1 MIRLGNYGTPL
12 EQGETFDFEGEVLI
26 GNLTTM
32 GEFILPLAV
41 ELTDDVRCRTPFVY
55 NDTFTPEMTS
65 NTLPSGN
72 VASASNVYTTTY
84 AAWKAFD
91 HLVVND
97 DAWMT
102 QTGVTTGWVQI
113 QLALG
118 KVARK
123 YTIYDRRYDLNQDAG
138 GASYAPYTWDFQG
151 SNNGSNWTTLDSQ
164 DEITWDLD
172 EQEAKTF
179 EFNNAISYTYYR
191 INVSANNGGGR
202 LAIGEIYIYD
212 EMNDPP
218 LQVSALSNISDSIL
232 MSFTRASDVLI
243 RSVEEVI
250 TFADTL
256 VAEATTTLSDIL
268 SIQDLSIPLFIK
280 LNEILTLTQVPFT
293 TTFHTLTEQGY
304 ERASTTLTETGDFI
318 YGSISEMGRELLI
331 VAHQHGL
338 QVSVMTRKSDNIR
351 LNDFKNAGFEYVILN
366 ILMMSSSCLSNMS
379 FFLNEILQ
387 LVEALPIRVKSYRTI
402 EIASL
407 TGMSQFGS
415 MRYILDRIDII
426 GSKRV
431 YPTTSLLDEIVT
443 NDTYKVV
450 VSLTPLTELIE
461 VIDTV
466 VGSLSRF
473 MIERINIIGTKA
485 IIASR
490 TLTAETINIVDTMY
504 ASGTQILSEILTLSD
519 SILRMVTARKE
530 DVVNI
535 ERNVI
540 TKNVTTNVLLHTIT
554 LPDILTRGPSVIFT
568 EIINIID
575 SSITPLLSKVFT
587 EVVSLVTPLKL
598 RSEVNKVFAEVM
610 NVIDVGIARVT
621 RPLPESIA
629 FTDSLFIPPFTRVL
643 IEILRMIDSPRK
655 LLQTSRT
662 ESITLNDTMLPGII
676 NYIFVEI
683 LNVSSALNPTSIRAY
698 LSESFN
704 INGVFSRHVNLVGV
718 EILNVIDSI
727 NVALRYNLVNEII
740 NIIDTRLAL
749 VSKPTVEQI
758 RVGDTRFRSVLTYRS
773 EVINLIDVMY
783 SIFGMVL
790 TELITFTDSIVKRPL
805 PYMIEKLYFLPQL
818 NRHYSQL
825 FTELITISESITN
838 LPSYILLESIE
849 FIDSVTTRLSLIK
862 TEIVNISSARFRAIT
877 TFKTEE
883 IIIAGSIYS
892 TFTMLFTELINL
904 SDNLTKSLL
913 ISKVEQLLLAGIK
926 RVYATSY
933 KTEIINV
940 VDTITSTFMWVL
952 TEVLNL
958 GLTIIGKPTINKT
971 ETVTLTGTKIARPTL
986 YKIESI
992 NLYDIVFNVYGI
1004 LLTEI
1009 LSLGSTIINN
1019 PVVYFREG
1027 IILVGRRFAAYEFT
1041 LSELINIGDILI
1053 NAPTLVFT
1061 ELIHVSDILNTRL
1074 SMTKSE
1080 VLKLSQII
1088 TKRSMKYQDLE
1099 TVSVSDTY
1107 HVSALTILI
1116 TEALTIVDSTYRS
1129 VFRTMNEIVKI
1140 LDEKCA
1146 KRVSFVAYE
1155 IIAMIDMRNAT
1166 LDQSLQEV
1174 ILVSDSIRPS
1184 MMLVRLEA
1192 LLVSNT
1198 VTRYVMKLPFEEVIN
1213 IEEATVLPTIGRVL
1227 AEIISIGGGIGNIIV
1242 EHTLDREKI
1251 VIYAE
1256 RIQKTIVYSAFEEIL
1271 TITSTMGRT
1280 IVNVSPF
1287 VDSLIISSE
1296 MGSTTIVLR
1305 AFEEVIALSK
1315 TMNKIVHDYQL
1326 ALESISIADSPK
1338 EWYNNIIHRL
1348 ESVVKQVTKIR
1359 TSSRTDKEKSIKK
1372 ITKDSKRE

>member
-26 GNLTTM
+26 GNLTSM

-65 NTLPSGN
+65 NTTPSGN

-113 QLALG
+113 QLASG

-138 GASYAPYTWDFQG
+138 GASYAPYTWGFQG

-883 IIIAGSIYS
+883 IIIVGSIYS

-940 VDTITSTFMWVL
+940 VDTITSTFMWV
-952 TEVLNL
+952 
-958 GLTIIGKPTINKT
+958 
-971 ETVTLTGTKIARPTL
+971 
-986 YKIESI
+986 
-992 NLYDIVFNVYGI
+992 
-1004 LLTEI
+1004 LTEI

-1099 TVSVSDTY
+1099 TVSVLDTY

>member
-26 GNLTTM
+26 GNLTSM

-65 NTLPSGN
+65 NTTPSGN

-113 QLALG
+113 QLASG

-138 GASYAPYTWDFQG
+138 GASYAPYAWSLYG
-151 SNNGSNWTTLDSQ
+151 SNNGANWTLLDSQ

-351 LNDFKNAGFEYVILN
+351 LNDFKNAGFKYVILN

-883 IIIAGSIYS
+883 IIIVGSIYS

-940 VDTITSTFMWVL
+940 VDTITSTFMWV
-952 TEVLNL
+952 
-958 GLTIIGKPTINKT
+958 
-971 ETVTLTGTKIARPTL
+971 
-986 YKIESI
+986 
-992 NLYDIVFNVYGI
+992 
-1004 LLTEI
+1004 LTEI

-1099 TVSVSDTY
+1099 TVSVLDTY

>member
-26 GNLTTM
+26 GNLTSM

-65 NTLPSGN
+65 NTTPSGN

-113 QLALG
+113 QLASG

-138 GASYAPYTWDFQG
+138 GASYAPYTWGFQG

-952 TEVLNL
+952 TE
-958 GLTIIGKPTINKT
+958 
-971 ETVTLTGTKIARPTL
+971 
-986 YKIESI
+986 
-992 NLYDIVFNVYGI
+992 
-1004 LLTEI
+1004 I

-1099 TVSVSDTY
+1099 TVSVLDTY